1 MDIRLPPGLNDLPAV
16 PAHGGIVSWRRTTVI
31 VLSLSWRCRKKKNAD
46 EDVDE
51 DLKRLRRLPDPV
63 VLLAARSLVE
73 DATGRAG
80 AATVA

>member
-1 MDIRLPPGLNDLPAV
+1 M
-16 PAHGGIVSWRRTTVI
+16 I

>member
-1 MDIRLPPGLNDLPAV
+1 M
-16 PAHGGIVSWRRTTVI
+16 I

-46 EDVDE
+46 EEVDE

-63 VLLAARSLVE
+63 VLLAAKSLVE

-80 AATVA
+80 AATAA